1 MHIQNYIT
9 SLQETLID
17 LYLEFQEGTSIST
30 LAFENGVTNTEMYNL
45 VQMGKRLCQ

>member
-1 MHIQNYIT
+1 MYIT

-17 LYLEFQEGTSIST
+17 LYNEFKAGVSISKLAT
-30 LAFENGVTNTEMYNL
+30 LHGITNTEMFNL